1 MEIHTYV
8 CELSDTYFSHFSE
21 TWWQKK
27 KWPLQIEHL
36 GHQACDLRP
45 TSLSPSFLIR
55 KMETLTVL
63 SMTYGYYNM

>member
-1 MEIHTYV
+1 MCVSFLIPIFLTSQKHGG
-8 CELSDTYFSHFSE
+8 
-21 TWWQKK
+21 KK